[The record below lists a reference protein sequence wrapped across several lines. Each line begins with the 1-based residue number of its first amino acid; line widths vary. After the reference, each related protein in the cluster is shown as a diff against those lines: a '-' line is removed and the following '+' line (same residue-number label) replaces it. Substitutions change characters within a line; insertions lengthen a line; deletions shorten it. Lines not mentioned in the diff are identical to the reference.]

1 MIAAMSRRRT
11 ERRHRALSQSKKFME
26 ERARAVQS
34 RLGLENEQPLH
45 SDSIAEEIS
54 SEEHDP
60 SEIGRTPGQLPA
72 ASPFESTGPTRF
84 RVIWYDENH
93 HTREEFAEVDK
104 LPLYVDKP
112 GVTWIQMMGL
122 TDPEIV
128 HIVGA
133 IFNIPMLAQE
143 DILAIWSRAKFDE
156 YGDAILAITRAVRL
170 GIADNQPRGQQISFV
185 AGNNFVISFHETDE
199 DVFAAV
205 EKRIADNSG
214 RIRKWGPGFLFYA
227 LLDTIVDR
235 MLYLT
240 EEIED
245 SISELEDKILSDE
258 TDCDIAEVY
267 ELKRLVVRL
276 SRITLP
282 MRDTVRVLEHY
293 EHPLLPSSLD
303 VYFSDLNDHA
313 IRAADRVEHARMILQ
328 DLQEYHHTLQ
338 ERKTNDIIRVLTV
351 MSSIFIPL
359 TFIAGVYGMNF
370 EHMPETLS
378 PYGYPICL
386 AAMLVF
392 AASIF
397 YYFHRKKWI

>member
-1 MIAAMSRRRT
+1 MIPAMSRRRT

-26 ERARAVQS
+26 ARARTLQS

-54 SEEHDP
+54 PEEP

-84 RVIWYDENH
+84 RVICYDENH
-93 HTREEFAEVDK
+93 HSREEFSEVDK
-104 LPLYVDKP
+104 LPAYVDKP

-133 IFNIPMLAQE
+133 IFDIPMLAQE
-143 DILAIWSRAKFDE
+143 DTLAVWSRAKFDE
-156 YGDAILAITRAVRL
+156 YGEMILAIARAVRL

-185 AGNNFVISFHETDE
+185 AGPRFVISFHETDE

-205 EKRIADNSG
+205 EKRLADNSG

-227 LLDTIVDR
+227 LLDTLVDR

-245 SISELEDKILSDE
+245 AIGELEDKILSDD

-267 ELKRLVVRL
+267 DLKRLVVRL

-293 EHPLLPSSLD
+293 EHPLLPASLD

-370 EHMPETLS
+370 DWMPETKS
-378 PYGYPICL
+378 SYGYPLCL

-392 AASIF
+392 ASGTF